1 MAAIDII
8 DKKNKSV
15 GKTELPDDIFG
26 VAVNKGL
33 LHEVVRNHFAN
44 KRQGC
49 AATKTRGLVRG
60 GGRKPYRQKG
70 SGRARAG
77 SNRSPLWK
85 GGGTVFGPQP
95 RDYSYRIPKKAKWLA
110 LSSALAAKLADGE
123 VSVIDELS
131 IAEPKTRALREMLA
145 SLGMERNVLLIIPE
159 KNEALELASRNLQRV
174 SVARVSELNV
184 HSVLSHEKLLI
195 AKDAVEK
202 MKEAYSG

>member
-1 MAAIDII
+1 M
-8 DKKNKSV
+8 
-15 GKTELPDDIFG
+15 
-26 VAVNKGL
+26 
-33 LHEVVRNHFAN
+33 
-44 KRQGC
+44 
-49 AATKTRGLVRG
+49 
-60 GGRKPYRQKG
+60 
-70 SGRARAG
+70 
-77 SNRSPLWK
+77 
-85 GGGTVFGPQP
+85 
-95 RDYSYRIPKKAKWLA
+95 
-110 LSSALAAKLADGE
+110 
-123 VSVIDELS
+123 SVIDELS

>member
-1 MAAIDII
+1 MPAIDII
-8 DKKNKSV
+8 NRKNKSV

-26 VAVNKGL
+26 VPVNMGL
-33 LHEVVRNHFAN
+33 LHEVVRNHLAN

-77 SNRSPLWK
+77 SIRSPLWK
-85 GGGTVFGPQP
+85 GGGTTFGPQP
-95 RDYSYRIPKKAKWLA
+95 RDYSYKIPKKAKWLA
-110 LSSALAAKLADGE
+110 LNSALAAKFADGE

-131 IAEPKTRALREMLA
+131 ISEPKTRALRELLA
-145 SLGMERNVLLIIPE
+145 SLGYGRNVLLIVPE
-159 KNEALELASRNLQRV
+159 KNEALELASRNMHKV
-174 SVARVSELNV
+174 NVARVSELNV
-184 HSVLSHEKLLI
+184 YSILSHEKLLI
-195 AKDAVEK
+195 AKDAIEK